1 MSALLRGVL
10 ATYPIGQL
18 LARARERVKTARGA
32 QWQPLYDQL
41 ARMGDV
47 AWNRDVAMAVAE
59 SAVRGY
65 LARARSLWP
74 AIDDLDAVPS
84 PRLVAMLELAEVTLA
99 EIADGARRGPAP
111 RVVGDLRE
119 LRARAATAVHRLDA
133 SVVVDA
139 RELLRLSGALLEHL
153 GAPLGEEVGRG

>member
-1 MSALLRGVL
+1 MSVLLRGVL

-18 LARARERVKTARGA
+18 LARARERLKTARGSA
-32 QWQPLYDQL
+32 WEPLYDQL

-99 EIADGARRGPAP
+99 EIAAGVRRGPAP
-111 RVVGDLRE
+111 RLVGDLRE
-119 LRARAATAVHRLDA
+119 LRDRASTAVHRLDA

-139 RELLRLSGALLEHL
+139 HDLWRIASEVLDFLGVDDSREVSR
-153 GAPLGEEVGRG
+153 